1 MIKGFKQALYGLI
14 AVLAVSVALF
24 AVPSVG
30 AADPL
35 SSACAADPSA
45 TVCTTPTNDFN
56 AVVAIIVNTLLF
68 LIGAISV
75 LMVIVGAFMY
85 TTSGGDSAQ
94 LTKAKNTIL
103 YSIVGLVVAALAYAI
118 VTYVVSVL

>member
-1 MIKGFKQALYGLI
+1 MKQALYGFI
-14 AVLAVSVALF
+14 AVFAITVAVF
-24 AVPSVG
+24 AVPVVG

-35 SSACAADPSA
+35 SAACAADPTA
-45 TVCTTPTNDFN
+45 TVCTTSTNDFN
-56 AVVAIIVNTLLF
+56 SIITIIVNTLLF

-75 LMVIVGAFMY
+75 LMIIIGAFMY

>member
-1 MIKGFKQALYGLI
+1 MIKGIKQALYSLV
-14 AVLAVSVALF
+14 AVLAIGVAIF
-24 AVPSVG
+24 VVPSVG
-30 AADPL
+30 AADAL
-35 SSACAADPSA
+35 SGACAADPTASVCA
-45 TVCTTPTNDFN
+45 TQTNDFN
-56 AVVAIIVNTLLF
+56 SIVAIIVNTLLF

-94 LTKAKNTIL
+94 LTKAKNTII

-118 VTYVVSVL
+118 VTYVVSQL

>member
-1 MIKGFKQALYGLI
+1 MIKGIKQSLYGLV
-14 AVLAVSVALF
+14 AVLAISVAMF

-30 AADPL
+30 AADAL
-35 SSACAADPSA
+35 SGACAADPTASVCA
-45 TVCTTPTNDFN
+45 TQTNDFN
-56 AVVAIIVNTLLF
+56 SIVTIIVNTLLF

-94 LTKAKNTIL
+94 LTKAKNTII

-118 VTYVVSVL
+118 VTYVVSQL

>member
-1 MIKGFKQALYGLI
+1 
-14 AVLAVSVALF
+14 
-24 AVPSVG
+24 
-30 AADPL
+30 
-35 SSACAADPSA
+35 
-45 TVCTTPTNDFN
+45 
-56 AVVAIIVNTLLF
+56 
-68 LIGAISV
+68 
-75 LMVIVGAFMY
+75 MY

>member
-1 MIKGFKQALYGLI
+1 MIKGIKQALYSLV
-14 AVLAVSVALF
+14 AVLAIGVAIF
-24 AVPSVG
+24 VVPSVG
-30 AADPL
+30 AADAL
-35 SSACAADPSA
+35 SGACAADPTASVCA
-45 TVCTTPTNDFN
+45 TPANDFN
-56 AVVAIIVNTLLF
+56 SIVAIIVNTLLF

-94 LTKAKNTIL
+94 LTKAKNTII

-118 VTYVVSVL
+118 VTYVVAQL